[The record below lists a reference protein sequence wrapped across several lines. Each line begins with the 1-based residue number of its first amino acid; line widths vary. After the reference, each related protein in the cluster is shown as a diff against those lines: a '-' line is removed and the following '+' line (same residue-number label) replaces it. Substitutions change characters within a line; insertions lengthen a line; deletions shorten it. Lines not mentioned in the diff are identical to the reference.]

1 MDFLYEP
8 TNQISNQDM
17 LPGML
22 KVKRIKMMHRFDFE
36 FGDILDRRLGATPTK
51 EKNSSFFYFILFNS
65 SILLR

>member
-36 FGDILDRRLGATPTK
+36 FGDILERRLGATPTK
-51 EKNSSFFYFILFNS
+51 EKNSSFF
-65 SILLR
+65 